1 MVSKND
7 IKFINNLKQKKF
19 RYLNK
24 CFVVEGK
31 KSIKEFLDSNFKLLK
46 LYSVNF
52 SFFKNINNQFKI
64 DRKDLKKMSFLNNP
78 DDHIAIFRSKTP
90 KPIEK
95 NNLIIA
101 LESIRDPGNFGSII
115 RSCEWFGIKDVL
127 CSLDSVDCYNPKVIQ
142 SAMGSISRINIT
154 YLNLKNYLK
163 SFDGLAMGTALEGKS
178 IYNLVKPNKKIILV
192 FGNEANGISKE
203 ILKMTNCNLTIPKFS
218 DNDFPESLNITS
230 SLNIILSE
238 IKRKELYFNENLNL

>member
-1 MVSKND
+1 MSLFFNY
-7 IKFINNLKQKKF
+7 NLI
-19 RYLNK
+19 Y
-24 CFVVEGK
+24 
-31 KSIKEFLDSNFKLLK
+31 
-46 LYSVNF
+46 
-52 SFFKNINNQFKI
+52 
-64 DRKDLKKMSFLNNP
+64 SFL
-78 DDHIAIFRSKTP
+78 
-90 KPIEK
+90 
-95 NNLIIA
+95 
-101 LESIRDPGNFGSII
+101 
-115 RSCEWFGIKDVL
+115 
-127 CSLDSVDCYNPKVIQ
+127 LDSVDCYNPKVIQ

>member
-7 IKFINNLKQKKF
+7 IKFLNSLKQKKF

-31 KSIKEFLDSNFKLLK
+31 KSIREFLDSNFKLLK

-52 SFFKNINNQFKI
+52 SFFKNINNHFKI

-78 DDHIAIFRSKTP
+78 DDHIAIFRIKTP

-95 NNLIIA
+95 NNLKIA

-115 RSCEWFGIKDVL
+115 RSCEWFGIKDVI
-127 CSLDSVDCYNPKVIQ
+127 CSLDCVDCYNPKVIQ
-142 SAMGSISRINIT
+142 SAMGSISRINVT

-163 SFDGLAMGTALEGKS
+163 SFDGVTMGTALEGKS
-178 IYNLVKPNKKIILV
+178 IYNLVEPNKKVIIV

-203 ILKMTNCNLTIPKFS
+203 ILKITNCNLTIPKFS

-238 IKRKELYFNENLNL
+238 IRRKKLYFNENLNL